1 MPRCRLACALALVA
15 LLAPM
20 SATAEPPPPPDAW
33 MSEGEIDSRF
43 RGTAIDGHYASG
55 RTFSES
61 YGRDGRLEYR
71 ERDRH
76 TRGRWSV
83 EAGAF
88 CTIYDQDP
96 TGGCY
101 RVRRV
106 GGNCFEFYFVAR
118 TEEQARRDPN
128 APSWTARG
136 WINTVPATCADGA
149 SV

>member
-1 MPRCRLACALALVA
+1 MRLRRSLLLSSVLATLFMP
-15 LLAPM
+15 
-20 SATAEPPPPPDAW
+20 SGATPARAVDSW
-33 MSEGEIDSRF
+33 MSEGEIDAQF
-43 RGTAIDGHYASG
+43 RGVAIDGHYASG

-76 TRGRWSV
+76 TRGRWSI
-83 EAGAF
+83 EAGTF

-101 RVRRV
+101 RVKRV

-118 TEEQARRDPN
+118 TEEQVRRDPG

-136 WINTVPATCADGA
+136 WVKSAPATCGDGA

>member
-1 MPRCRLACALALVA
+1 MRLRPIATILVLASAVACVDVA
-15 LLAPM
+15 VTFESWLDGEEI
-20 SATAEPPPPPDAW
+20 TAH
-33 MSEGEIDSRF
+33 F
-43 RGTAIDGHYASG
+43 KGTEIDGHYASG
-55 RTFSES
+55 RTFSER

-136 WINTVPATCADGA
+136 WINTLPATCADGA

>member
-1 MPRCRLACALALVA
+1 MNTIRLAIVAVLAG
-15 LLAPM
+15 LAS
-20 SATAEPPPPPDAW
+20 SASAAEVWMADGDLTAAFK
-33 MSEGEIDSRF
+33 GV
-43 RGTAIDGHYASG
+43 TIDGHYASG
-55 RTFSES
+55 KTFTER
-61 YGRDGRLEYR
+61 YGSDGRLEYQ

-83 EAGAF
+83 ELGAF
-88 CTIYDQDP
+88 CTIYDQDS

-101 RVRRV
+101 RVKRV
-106 GGNCFEFYFVAR
+106 GRNCFEFYFIAR

-136 WINTVPATCADGA
+136 WRNGEAATCADGA